1 MLKPTNTALHYKMYK
16 SGKSWVFAGIIS
28 AGLLLAGGGT
38 VAQADTIA
46 PDPATPTKTAPDSA
60 QPEEAKDTV
69 LSKDPA
75 PKPATPEKPA
85 NTLAP
90 TTDPKPDDVTN
101 PETKPKTPAEDTT
114 PAVHKPAVPEAP
126 TPNAATPE
134 VKPAPQPQSNES
146 NQLTTPAQKTVAAI
160 APLDAPINDSI
171 DTWMPNKTLQGMV
184 AKALGKDVSQIT
196 QKDLAGLTRLASGHT
211 LGDTVYIDGKTP
223 FSLEGLQYAT
233 NLTSLDL
240 SYDPGTEYLRL
251 QMAPNGSGDLG
262 DITDLSPL
270 SALTKLTTLN
280 VANNKIVS
288 LAPLADLKA
297 LTNLDVTYN
306 RIGDFSMLDAKQFSS
321 LKFGHQVFV
330 VDYAQQKYVDP
341 TTHAITITQPMR
353 LPQNYSGKLHLPFM
367 GFNGIN
373 GFDLKEIKLQQV
385 HLPSGDGHMVFLLY
399 ASGNDSLH
407 YTLNTDDSLSFTNI
421 TPQSTYYYGNSYNL
435 YANSVGTPTPG
446 DHKYYLRAD
455 LQGNLGDSFTVL
467 IPYANATAAAPV
479 TVQYRDKADSA
490 TAIKQDL
497 TIGTDK
503 MAGDAYTL
511 TPDQLAVDGYTY
523 DDAANQNAAITGTLS
538 DQAQTI
544 TLYYTKDAT
553 KPVTPVTP
561 PVTPATTV
569 TVTVHYQDGQGAQL
583 LPDAQ
588 LTGQPG
594 TTYQVKTPVLQGYQ
608 LDSASNPTG
617 TFGSSNQD
625 VMVTYHKLAS
635 GGDGA
640 TITPG
645 TDSTKKQP
653 NKAKLNQAKPA
664 QPQKVNN
671 QGQAATVTA
680 TNKQPQRLTAT
691 APAKVAGKTTA
702 NSVDLAA
709 PTAATKQTLP
719 QTNEHRTS
727 PLVGLA
733 LLLGTIIGFT
743 VRRKRN

>member
-38 VAQADTIA
+38 VAQADTVS
-46 PDPATPTKTAPDSA
+46 PDPVTPTKTVSDST
-60 QPEEAKDTV
+60 QPEETKDVV
-69 LSKDPA
+69 LAKDPA
-75 PKPATPEKPA
+75 PKPATPENPA
-85 NTLAP
+85 GTPAP
-90 TTDPKPDDVTN
+90 TTDPKLDEVTN
-101 PETKPKTPAEDTT
+101 PETKPKTPAEDTPTVT
-114 PAVHKPAVPEAP
+114 PTVHKPAVPEAP
-126 TPNAATPE
+126 VPNADTPAA
-134 VKPAPQPQSNES
+134 KPAPQPQSN
-146 NQLTTPAQKTVAAI
+146 QLTTPVPKPVAAI
-160 APLDAPINDSI
+160 APINDSI

-184 AKALGKDVSQIT
+184 AKALNKDVSQIT
-196 QKDLAGLTRLASGHT
+196 QDDMAGLTSLASGHT

-240 SYDPGTEYLRL
+240 SYDPGNEYISL

-280 VANNKIVS
+280 VAHNKIVS

-297 LTNLDVTYN
+297 LTSLDVTYN
-306 RIGDFSMLDAKQFSS
+306 RIGDFSMLDAKQFTS
-321 LKFGHQVFV
+321 LKISRQVFV

-341 TTHAITITQPMR
+341 ATHAITIAQPMR

-373 GFDLKEIKLQQV
+373 GFDLKEIKLQQI
-385 HLPSGDGHMVFLLY
+385 HLPSGDGHIVFLLY
-399 ASGNDSLH
+399 VSGNDSLH
-407 YTLNTDDSLSFTNI
+407 YTLSTDDSLSFTNI
-421 TPQSTYYYGNSYNL
+421 TPQSTYYYGNSYDL
-435 YANSVGTPTPG
+435 YPNSVGTPTPG

-467 IPYANATAAAPV
+467 IPYANATTAAPI
-479 TVQYRDKADSA
+479 TVQYRDKADDA
-490 TAIKQDL
+490 TAIKPDL
-497 TIGTDK
+497 VFGSDK
-503 MAGDAYTL
+503 TAGDTYTL

-523 DDAANQNAAITGTLS
+523 DDAANQNAAITGTFS

-645 TDSTKKQP
+645 TDPTKKQP
-653 NKAKLNQAKPA
+653 NQAKPNQAKPA
-664 QPQKVNN
+664 QPQKASN

-680 TNKQPQRLTAT
+680 TSKQPQRLTAT

-719 QTNEHRTS
+719 QTNEHRMS

-733 LLLGTIIGFT
+733 LLLGTVIGFT